1 MTKDAKCD
9 DDEDHLPCTE
19 PSGCVDC
26 LYEEACERERAMTRP
41 VFDRSFEDITR
52 EDEWSG
58 PHGFLF
64 DPMTYPTK
72 PELSRQFLDAADQLV
87 EAILSKNVADYTVA
101 YPALF
106 LYRHAIELV
115 LKSALGGDLKGHRL
129 ADLADE
135 FARRCKDQHGQAVPA
150 WIISR
155 LKEIAEVDPN
165 STAFRYAENFDPKLK
180 KDVTIDADF
189 HVDLRH
195 LQRCMTVLHEAL
207 SGVIGKISRL

>member
-1 MTKDAKCD
+1 MTEDAKCD
-9 DDEDHLPCTE
+9 DDEDHLPCME
-19 PSGCVDC
+19 PNGCADC
-26 LYEEACERERAMTRP
+26 LYEEVCERERAMTRP
-41 VFDRSFEDITR
+41 LFDRSFKDITR

-115 LKSALGGDLKGHRL
+115 LKCALGGDLKGHRL
-129 ADLADE
+129 DDLADE
-135 FARRCKDQHGQAVPA
+135 FARRCKDQHGQDVPA

-155 LKEIAEVDPN
+155 LEEIAEVDPN
-165 STAFRYAENFDPKLK
+165 STAFRYAENLGPKLK
-180 KDVTIDADF
+180 KDVPIDADF
-189 HVDLRH
+189 HVNLRH
-195 LQRCMTVLHEAL
+195 LQRSMTVLHEAL